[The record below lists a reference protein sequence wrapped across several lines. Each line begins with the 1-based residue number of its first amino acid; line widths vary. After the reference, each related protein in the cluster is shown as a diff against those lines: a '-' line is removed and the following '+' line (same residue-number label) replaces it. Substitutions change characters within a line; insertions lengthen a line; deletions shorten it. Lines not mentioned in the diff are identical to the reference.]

1 MLTSWIPA
9 SKNFAI
15 EVPIGKNSV
24 LNTTSRTIFFVKIE
38 FDTSENF
45 KVESQNLEVHS
56 FIQQVVETLSTLT

>member
-9 SKNFAI
+9 SKNFSI

-38 FDTSENF
+38 FDTSENL
-45 KVESQNLEVHS
+45 KLNHK
-56 FIQQVVETLSTLT
+56 TLRYILLYNKLWKHYQL